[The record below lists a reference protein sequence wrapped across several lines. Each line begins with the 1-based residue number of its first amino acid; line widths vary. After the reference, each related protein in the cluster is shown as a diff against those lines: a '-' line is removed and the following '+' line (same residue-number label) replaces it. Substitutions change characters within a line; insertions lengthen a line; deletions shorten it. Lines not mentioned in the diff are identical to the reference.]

1 MSDVKIRELARA
13 CQEKIGHINTNGVK
27 SEPNEIAT
35 FRYLTLFGFNI
46 ELIKPTST
54 EKAKNADILIMG
66 SIWEVKTPISS
77 SRSTIKARFRKASK
91 QSTRVIFDLRFVKDD
106 SDKVQKQIVEMFN
119 MGGQVRHL
127 MIIEKDGKLLDFC
140 K

>member
-1 MSDVKIRELARA
+1 MKVKELQQVSNDR
-13 CQEKIGHINTNGVK
+13 IGCVNKNGVK
-27 SEPNEIAT
+27 SEPNEEAT
-35 FRYLTLFGFNI
+35 FSYLTLFGFNI

-66 SIWEVKTPISS
+66 SIWEVKTPTSS

-91 QSTRVIFDLRFVKDD
+91 QSTKVIFDLRFVNGDAE
-106 SDKVQKQIVEMFN
+106 KVKQQIIEMFKG
-119 MGGQVRHL
+119 GGQVRRM
-127 MIIEKDGKLLDFC
+127 MIIEKCGKMLDLY